1 MCLNGLLLLLYNG
14 AKSKVR
20 VIGSY
25 SDEFDVKVGVNQGSV
40 FSPLLFTIV
49 LKALST
55 EFRTSCPWELLYV
68 DDLVLIAE
76 TLDLLM
82 EKLKLWKDNMENKGL
97 RVNMGE
103 NKSDHLWERFGYYK
117 TIWQVSM

>member
-1 MCLNGLLLLLYNG
+1 MVLLLLYNG

-49 LKALST
+49 LEALST

-76 TLDLLM
+76 TLHRLM
-82 EKLKLWKDNMENKGL
+82 QKLK
-97 RVNMGE
+97 
-103 NKSDHLWERFGYYK
+103 S
-117 TIWQVSM
+117 

>member
-1 MCLNGLLLLLYNG
+1 MRVVGVLEWIVIVQAMYNG
-14 AKSKVR
+14 AKSEVR

-25 SDEFDVKVGVNQGSV
+25 SDQFEVKVGVNQGSV
-40 FSPLLFTIV
+40 FSPSIFTIV
-49 LKALST
+49 LEALSR
-55 EFRTSCPWELLYV
+55 EFRTSCPWEFLYA

-103 NKSDHLWERFGYYK
+103 TKAMICGTGLG
-117 TIWQVSM
+117 

>member
-1 MCLNGLLLLLYNG
+1 MVLLLLYNG

-49 LKALST
+49 LEALST

-82 EKLKLWKDNMENKGL
+82 EKLKLWKDNMENKRL

-103 NKSDHLWERFGYYK
+103 NKSDNLWERFGYYK